1 MEYEVTN
8 DIESQMINAI
18 NLKLVAKFLKRIKYL
33 TMEKQENYWRFDLD
47 LED

>member
-8 DIESQMINAI
+8 DIEAWMINAI

-33 TMEKQENYWRFDLD
+33 TMERQETIGGLT
-47 LED
+47 LT